1 MQCHVCAALTREL
14 GREGET
20 EAAATLKLRAR
31 LIAPVADHSQQDV
44 LENVILSSRKRRA
57 HLATELYG
65 HQRDRHGKKSDQLPR
80 FRNAVPA

>member
-1 MQCHVCAALTREL
+1 MLCHMCAALTREH

-31 LIAPVADHSQQDV
+31 LIAPVADHSQRDV
-44 LENVILSSRKRRA
+44 LENVILRSRKRRA

-65 HQRDRHGKKSDQLPR
+65 HQQDRHGKKSDPLPR
-80 FRNAVPA
+80 LRNAAPA